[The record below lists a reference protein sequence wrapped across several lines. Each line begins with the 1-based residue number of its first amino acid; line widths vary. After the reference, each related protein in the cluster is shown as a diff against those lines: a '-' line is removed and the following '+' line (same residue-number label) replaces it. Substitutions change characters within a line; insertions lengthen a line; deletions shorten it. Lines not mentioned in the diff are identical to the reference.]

1 MTKVTSPMEATEAAY
16 EEFSV
21 GSQGFCQYIATHS
34 GLDMS
39 HDEIERIA
47 NVAPNSS
54 AFLRIWQDQT
64 WWVDEE

>member
-1 MTKVTSPMEATEAAY
+1 MTDIAIETAY
-16 EEFSV
+16 ENFSE
-21 GSQGFCQYIATHS
+21 GSQGFCQYIATYS
-34 GLDMS
+34 GMDIS

-64 WWVDEE
+64 WWEDVA